1 MAMVNTSL
9 PDRIRVGSPCNAR
22 WEDMRGDDRIR
33 FCDQCQLNVYN
44 FSELSPGEIESLVA
58 NKEGRLCARLYRRVD
73 GTLLTKDCPV
83 GLRAVR
89 LRVSKRVAAVFAAV
103 AAFTSATVGQ
113 QRPERKTPPQEA
125 GVKVKV
131 SKDPAAPQVVGT
143 VKDLAG
149 APVAGAEVL
158 VEATGFAGL
167 NAKTDEDGK
176 FQINQLPDGSY
187 VLSVQSPGFN
197 IYKARLK
204 VARNWITTLDIV
216 LSVGM
221 MGDVV
226 IVAPEPHLETQRSTT
241 IIPGD
246 IGRKLPIQ

>member
-103 AAFTSATVGQ
+103 AG
-113 QRPERKTPPQEA
+113 
-125 GVKVKV
+125 
-131 SKDPAAPQVVGT
+131 
-143 VKDLAG
+143 
-149 APVAGAEVL
+149 
-158 VEATGFAGL
+158 
-167 NAKTDEDGK
+167 
-176 FQINQLPDGSY
+176 
-187 VLSVQSPGFN
+187 
-197 IYKARLK
+197 
-204 VARNWITTLDIV
+204 
-216 LSVGM
+216 
-221 MGDVV
+221 
-226 IVAPEPHLETQRSTT
+226 
-241 IIPGD
+241 
-246 IGRKLPIQ
+246 KLPSLRQPSDSSVRKGRLLRKKLESRSRSQRILRHPKL